1 MGKLTLMEIIGLAD
15 EAVEASL
22 AIAEVV
28 QAAKSAA
35 SGDSPGGAKLT
46 KREIGKV
53 HAAGDRAIAAI
64 TTLIDTIVKEAGD

>member
-15 EAVEASL
+15 EAVSASM

-35 SGDSPGGAKLT
+35 SGGSPGGAKLT
-46 KREIGKV
+46 KRELAKV
-53 HAAGDRAIAAI
+53 HAAGDRALVAVTA
-64 TTLIDTIVKEAGD
+64 LVDAIVKEAGD

>member
-1 MGKLTLMEIIGLAD
+1 MGKLTFVEIIGLAD
-15 EAVEASL
+15 EAVAASM

-46 KREIGKV
+46 KRELGKV
-53 HAAGDRAIAAI
+53 HAAGDRAIAAV
-64 TTLIDTIVKEAGD
+64 TTLVEAVVSEAGD